1 MNAFMHAHPE
11 PGRLPS
17 PTSPSG
23 LLSTLPSPFGVPAAH
38 PRPAPDN
45 HLLLQ
50 LPAHERERLLADLE
64 PLTLQ
69 DGQVL
74 CEAGARQSHVY
85 FPTGA
90 TLSLM
95 SFTSAGETCELM
107 AIGREGLAGADVVL
121 GAEHSLHRLV
131 VQRGGPA
138 WRLRTPALRAA
149 LPDSPALRERL
160 LSLLQLQLLQLGQS
174 VVCHSHHSITE
185 RLCLWLLLNSA
196 GHAPV
201 SIAMTHEAIAS
212 LLGVR
217 RESITQ
223 AAGRLQALGLLS
235 TRRGQITLHHREGL
249 RDHTCECHS
258 RLEAARQRLLTRTG
272 QEDTAHAGR
281 WWGSDQSASLG
292 LAAVDDGDEAHDSL
306 YRDLY
311 EFAPVGFVTLDT
323 QRRILQTNLAAAIF
337 LGVAHSQLQRQVFTE
352 LLAGE
357 SRDAFIRFHREVLSG
372 RCRRHCDVSLTD
384 RGRGAPLRLRIQ
396 ASTDEDGQECRM
408 VMMDLGEG
416 AARHDGVPA
425 LQQQAAALHAAPVP
439 QPEVLRVSIDDDL
452 PRAAPVGGHTG
463 PGLAPGPASWISGL
477 AH

>member
-1 MNAFMHAHPE
+1 MNALHAHTE
-11 PGRLPS
+11 PSRPASS
-17 PTSPSG
+17 PWPSG
-23 LLSTLPSPFGVPAAH
+23 LRTSLAA
-38 PRPAPDN
+38 PVAARVRPTPDN
-45 HLLLQ
+45 HLLLN
-50 LPAHERERLLADLE
+50 LPESERDRLSPELE
-64 PLTLQ
+64 PLSLQ

-74 CEAGARQSHVY
+74 CEAGARQTHVY
-85 FPTGA
+85 FPADA

-131 VQRGGPA
+131 VQRGGQA

-149 LPDSPALRERL
+149 LPDSPALRARL

-185 RLCLWLLLNSA
+185 RLCLWLLLNSS
-196 GHAPV
+196 GNTPV

-223 AAGRLQALGLLS
+223 AAGRLQAMGLLS

-249 RDHTCECHS
+249 RDHACECHS
-258 RLEAARQRLLTRTG
+258 RLEAARQRLLSRCD
-272 QEDTAHAGR
+272 EDETAHAGR
-281 WWGSDQSASLG
+281 WWGSDQGVSVG
-292 LAAVDDGDEAHDSL
+292 LAALADVDDGHDSL

-337 LGVAHSQLQRQVFTE
+337 LGVANSQLQRKVFTE
-352 LLAGE
+352 LLASE
-357 SRDAFIRFHREVLSG
+357 SRDAFTRFHREVLNG
-372 RCRRHCDVSLTD
+372 HCRRHCDVSLND
-384 RGRGAPLRLRIQ
+384 RGRGAPSRLRIQ

-408 VMMDLGEG
+408 VMMDLDEG
-416 AARHDGVPA
+416 AASQDGMPA
-425 LQQQAAALHAAPVP
+425 LLQQAAALHAAQAP
-439 QPEVLRVSIDDDL
+439 QPDVLRVSIDDDL
-452 PRAAPVGGHTG
+452 PGAAGSTRTPG
-463 PGLAPGPASWISGL
+463 PGRGAGPASWISGL